1 VRKVIAQNDVV
12 GAYKT
17 DWGSHSE
24 LVATQDVILIEWPGM
39 ILRERLDV
47 QTPAVDGPMPSG
59 RPAGKLHV
67 VLGDQQVDV
76 ALITAGTLDPPGTVW
91 RLLPINL

>member
-1 VRKVIAQNDVV
+1 
-12 GAYKT
+12 
-17 DWGSHSE
+17 
-24 LVATQDVILIEWPGM
+24 M
-39 ILRERLDV
+39 
-47 QTPAVDGPMPSG
+47 
-59 RPAGKLHV
+59 LHV